1 MSLIVGVHGVGQQLK
16 GPHVLHDAW
25 LPPLRDGLWQAGVEL
40 PEDSDL
46 LSCAFYGDLFRKPGT
61 KALGIPPY
69 EAGDLTDDW
78 EKELL
83 QDWWS
88 EAARVEEE
96 VPGPEAQT
104 KGLRTPQFVQRALN
118 ALSGSRFF
126 AGIAERAF
134 IFDLKQVHAYL
145 HDPTIRR
152 DVRERVTDVV
162 DAKTRVMIAHS
173 LGSVVA
179 YECLCAHPEWPVHTL
194 VTLGSPLGIRNLIF
208 DLLQPP
214 PRDGIGAWPGSV
226 QRWINIA
233 DGGDIVALEKKLG
246 DRFGIKVEDHLIHN
260 GATAHD
266 ILPYLTAEE
275 TGDAIAT
282 GLR

>member
-1 MSLIVGVHGVGQQLK
+1 MSLIVGVHGIGQQLK
-16 GPHVLHDAW
+16 GPHVLRDAW

-40 PEDSDL
+40 LEDSDL

-83 QDWWS
+83 KDWWA
-88 EAARVEEE
+88 EAAEVEEE

-162 DAKTRVMIAHS
+162 DAKTRVMIGHS

-214 PRDGIGAWPGSV
+214 PRDGVGAWPGSV

-233 DGGDIVALEKKLG
+233 DGGDIVALVKKLG
-246 DRFGIKVEDHLIHN
+246 DRFWIKVEDHLIHN

-266 ILPYLTAEE
+266 ILPYLTAKE